1 MTVCTF
7 IAANCPL
14 GEVRPSKDYPLELNI
29 DKGIIFDG
37 YADDNFFL
45 YEFRDV
51 SEYTDKKYGV
61 SLEWAYYTEGRAK
74 LIIEYIK
81 NALKYTDI
89 VEIWHVWL
97 GYYFYEYDEWPIIKK
112 KTLHIN
118 QIVPEVIREIDDA
131 EIWNNAN
138 YNRPTYYCLE
148 ILK

>member
-1 MTVCTF
+1 M
-7 IAANCPL
+7 
-14 GEVRPSKDYPLELNI
+14 
-29 DKGIIFDG
+29 
-37 YADDNFFL
+37 
-45 YEFRDV
+45 
-51 SEYTDKKYGV
+51 
-61 SLEWAYYTEGRAK
+61 EWAYSTEGRAK